1 MSPAEM
7 EQGWGMFLRISN
19 LESFLSLKFLPQ
31 SFRYKKTENPALPDS
46 PRIDFALAVTGLREA

>member
-7 EQGWGMFLRISN
+7 EQGWGMFLRISS

-31 SFRYKKTENPALPDS
+31 SFRYKKNGELGT
-46 PRIDFALAVTGLREA
+46 VGLYAS

>member
-19 LESFLSLKFLPQ
+19 LESFLSL
-31 SFRYKKTENPALPDS
+31 TENPALPDS

>member
-31 SFRYKKTENPALPDS
+31 SFRYKKNGEPGTAGFSAN
-46 PRIDFALAVTGLREA
+46 